1 MKVKWK
7 WIAVGIVTAV
17 NAAVLGLPAAVAVAS
32 GQLDRLDF
40 YLKALQY
47 GLKGLQA
54 YFGFIVDLFKAAVGL

>member
-17 NAAVLGLPAAVAVAS
+17 NAAILGLPAAIAISS
-32 GQLDRLDF
+32 GQPEKLDF
-40 YLKALQY
+40 YVKALQY

-54 YFGFIVDLFKAAVGL
+54 YFGFIVDLFKVAVGL